1 MTPGAARRARPF
13 RQEGA
18 TTGSLVVE
26 GVTKDFA
33 GLRALDNVSLQLNQ
47 GEIVGLIGPNGS
59 GKTTLINVVSGL
71 LPPTAGRVIVGGSVV
86 TGRPAYAVARA
97 GIARTFQ
104 SVRLFKGLTVRE
116 NIEVAAGAAGA
127 NRADTRRRADE
138 LLAEFDLGRWEGV
151 LAGALPYGLE
161 RSLEMARAIAT
172 GASFLLLDEPAAG
185 LDESEGDKLLARL
198 AGIPAARGCGI
209 LVIDHDMRLIM
220 RLCRRLH
227 VLAHGQTIAEGTPD
241 EIRSNPA
248 VVEAYLGSA
257 GAA

>member
-1 MTPGAARRARPF
+1 M
-13 RQEGA
+13 
-18 TTGSLVVE
+18 
-26 GVTKDFA
+26 
-33 GLRALDNVSLQLNQ
+33 
-47 GEIVGLIGPNGS
+47 
-59 GKTTLINVVSGL
+59 
-71 LPPTAGRVIVGGSVV
+71 IVGGSVV
-86 TGRPAYAVARA
+86 TGRPAHAVARA

-185 LDESEGDKLLARL
+185 LDESEGDTLLARL